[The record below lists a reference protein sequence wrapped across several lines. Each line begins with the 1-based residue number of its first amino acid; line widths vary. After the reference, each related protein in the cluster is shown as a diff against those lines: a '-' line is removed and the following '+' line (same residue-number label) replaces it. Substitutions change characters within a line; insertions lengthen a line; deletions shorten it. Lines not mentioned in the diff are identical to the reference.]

1 MGRVRKRGRRCPPAP
16 HRVKLTFTVPV
27 RPPSPAESLLYLRPT
42 HRILLA
48 LLCCSA
54 PAAAQ
59 DSVAVPV
66 RVDSLAPPPVPAIP
80 PVPADT
86 VPTPGL
92 QPPPRDS
99 VRRPLAPQPAAP
111 GGVVLA
117 LRTIGGPAD
126 RYRRLR
132 QVLGHEPAEG
142 GYLLR
147 SPSSQTPRGPNGLQ
161 VLMPELESA
170 WNSRIP
176 FSVNDGALWAGR
188 GASARAMAGVAVTA
202 GPVRLIVAPEVVWSA
217 NEEFDGLLPEEWTEE
232 ERAAFLAPWLT
243 GVHSADVPWRPG
255 AASVRTVY
263 GGQSSL
269 SLYAGPVVAGAATES
284 QWWGPGVRSG
294 IVFSNNAPG
303 FPHLFIRTGRP
314 LRTPAGVLE
323 AKWLVGALASSGY
336 MDGEDDDGERSIS
349 ALGVTLQ
356 PGFLPG
362 LTLGMARSVYSPVDG
377 WDQTATRFGDVFG
390 HWAAGRDSTGR
401 AAEQMLALTAR
412 WVSPGDGAEVW
423 VEWARREL
431 PESLRDLMVQPEH
444 GQGYTLGGQLARP
457 WGPGVFRLQAEHTY
471 LEKDPS
477 FRSRPTGSWY
487 ASSRVP
493 QGYTERGQVIGAAV
507 GPGGSGQW
515 LAADLVGRRAEG
527 GFFLGRVRW
536 ANDAYY
542 DKPGGHNRYLA
553 HDVSVMGG
561 LRGGIDLGGARLSA
575 EWTAGK
581 RYNFLFQNPAI
592 SWPDRY
598 KATNVMNH
606 TVRIG
611 LSAAPR

>member
-1 MGRVRKRGRRCPPAP
+1 M
-16 HRVKLTFTVPV
+16 F
-27 RPPSPAESLLYLRPT
+27 LRPSR
-42 HRILLA
+42 HLLPA

-59 DSVAVPV
+59 DSAAVSA
-66 RVDSLAPPPVPAIP
+66 RVDTVAAAPPRNLAAQVA
-80 PVPADT
+80 PADT
-86 VPTPGL
+86 VPARDGGTVARDTARVEPSERWVQGL
-92 QPPPRDS
+92 
-99 VRRPLAPQPAAP
+99 RPQGAAAD
-111 GGVVLA
+111 GAVMA
-117 LRTIGGPAD
+117 LETIGSPAD
-126 RYRRLR
+126 RQRRLR
-132 QVLGHEPAEG
+132 QLLGREPAQG

-147 SPSSQTPRGPNGLQ
+147 SPSSQTPRGPDGIQ

-176 FSVNDGALWAGR
+176 FSVNDGPMWAGR

-202 GPVRLIVAPEVVWSA
+202 GPVRLIVAPEVVWSQ
-217 NEEFDGLLPEEWTEE
+217 NEPFDDLLPAAWTEE
-232 ERAAFLAPWLT
+232 ERAAFVAPWLA
-243 GVHSADVPWRPG
+243 GRHSADVPWRPG

-263 GGQSSL
+263 PGQSSL
-269 SLYAGPVVAGAATES
+269 SLAAGPVAAGAATES

-294 IVFSNNAPG
+294 ILFSNNAPG
-303 FPHLFIRTGRP
+303 FPHLFLRTSRP
-314 LRTPAGVLE
+314 LRTPAGPLE

-336 MDGEDDDGERSIS
+336 LNGVDDEGGRSLS

-356 PGFLPG
+356 PPLLPG
-362 LTLGMARSVYSPVDG
+362 LTLGMARGVYSPVDG
-377 WDQTATRFGDVFG
+377 WAEAAVRFGDVLG

-401 AAEQMLALTAR
+401 AAEQMLALSAR

-431 PESLRDLMVQPEH
+431 PESLRDLMLQPEH

-457 WGPGVFRLQAEHTY
+457 WGGGVLRVQAEHTY
-471 LEKDPS
+471 LEVSPS

-487 ASSRVP
+487 ASARVP

-515 LAADLVGRRAEG
+515 LAAELVGRRAEG
-527 GFFLGRVRW
+527 GIFAGRVRW

-542 DKPGGHNRYLA
+542 DKPGGHNRYRA
-553 HDVSVMGG
+553 HDVTVLAGA
-561 LRGGIDLGGARLSA
+561 RAGIDLGGARLGA

-581 RYNFLFQNPAI
+581 RWNFLFQNF
-592 SWPDRY
+592 SRDWDDRDN
-598 KATNVMNH
+598 AVNVMNH
-606 TVRIG
+606 TLRIG